1 MILIIMKKFFYLTFL
16 DLNSEN
22 NLGLKKKIDS
32 QIKAFEQHNLDLY
45 YNYKRSNKL
54 IFKDFEYEFKNK
66 IDYRLNRFNVIYK
79 FLLEKNIKFIYIRYP
94 LTDIFFLLFLR
105 KIKSDNTKIFLEIP
119 TFPYDFE
126 TNNIN
131 YFSIQYLNIIS
142 DKVLRIVLKKYIY
155 KIVTFSDDDEIFSI
169 DTIKISNG
177 INLESIPLSKKRHIK
192 NKKAFNIISVSS
204 LNYWHGIDRLIKGLN
219 LYFKEEGIYKNI
231 KLHIVGDGPEKEN
244 LIKLVNRYELNNNVI
259 FYGYKTDYEL
269 NQIFAKADI
278 AAGSLG
284 RFRSGIKKMKA
295 LKNTEYAAR
304 GLPMFYSEINTDFDD
319 KEFVFKVSHDEKY
332 IKFNQI
338 IEFYNNLRISP
349 LQIRNFVEKNI
360 TWEKQMGKIVREILI
375 D

>member
-1 MILIIMKKFFYLTFL
+1 MKKFFYLTFL